1 MSWMDKEK
9 VVVPVDFSE
18 FSFTAVGIA
27 RSFVPHNTNIHVVH
41 VVRELNPNRA
51 NVTEGIVGKEC
62 SDERPK
68 VCHDALQER
77 LGNEYPGIQTHVE
90 TGEPAEA
97 IANYAASIGADLIV
111 MTSHGRKGM
120 KEHLLGSVAER
131 VVRFAKCSVVTIKPQ
146 MA

>member
-1 MSWMDKEK
+1 
-9 VVVPVDFSE
+9 VDLSE

-27 RSFVPHNTNIHVVH
+27 RNFVPDNANIHVVH

-68 VCHDALQER
+68 VCRDALEER
-77 LGNEYPGIQTHVE
+77 LANEYPGIQTHVE
-90 TGEPAEA
+90 IGEPAEA
-97 IANYAASIGADLIV
+97 IAKYAASIGAELIV

-120 KEHLLGSVAER
+120 KEHLIGSVAER
-131 VVRFAKCSVVTIKPQ
+131 VVRFAKCSIVTIKPQ